1 MTKMYRTELVKGPLM
16 RISYAHGMFKA
27 RAAAAGATEKFGATF
42 VLPKADAA
50 GMKALQAMVAEAVTN
65 EWGEKGIERFKKG
78 LIKNP
83 ILDGAG
89 KEAHDKDGNLRAG
102 MGADVVFI
110 RATSINQPK
119 VFNAKVLPATEDEC
133 PSGYWGYPVINVFAW
148 HHPQNGDGVS
158 FGVSMFQVVKADEVL
173 GGTGGGNPDDFFEKV
188 DTGAEDDGA
197 TAGAGGA
204 GDLFG

>member
-1 MTKMYRTELVKGPLM
+1 MAKMYRTELAKGPLM
-16 RISYAHGMFKA
+16 RISYAQGMFKA

-42 VLPKADAA
+42 ILPKADTA
-50 GMKALQAMVAEAVTN
+50 GMKALQNMVAEAVKG
-65 EWGEKGIERFKKG
+65 EWDEKGIERFKKG

-102 MGADVVFI
+102 MGEDVVFI
-110 RATSINQPK
+110 RASSIQQPK

-133 PSGYWGYPVINVFAW
+133 ASGFWGYPVLNVFAW

-158 FGVSMFQVVKADEVL
+158 FGVSMFQIVKEDEVL
-173 GGTGGGNPDDFFEKV
+173 GGMGSGNPDDFFEKV
-188 DTGAEDDGA
+188 DTSGDDDGA
-197 TAGAGGA
+197 SAGAGGA
-204 GDLFG
+204 GDMFG